1 MNKSLILVAAAA
13 LLFSSPAFA
22 QKVSVGST
30 DNDKT
35 RDSVF
40 VATEY
45 AKDTGFYDTQA
56 VVEARLRSSNQHF
69 VKLGVQRELA
79 TDGVLSV
86 SGRVNLVQDFG
97 KNSGLGWSVEPTA
110 AFKVADA
117 KVTLGYE
124 FGDTFKSDARAR
136 VRNASVEVMYPVSFG
151 DVGVLFESD
160 IGNRREKSL
169 SLVYVARQ

>member
-1 MNKSLILVAAAA
+1 MNKSVILAAAA
-13 LLFSSPAFA
+13 TLLFASPAFA
-22 QKVSVGST
+22 QKVSVGAT

-40 VATEY
+40 IDAEY
-45 AKDTGFYDTQA
+45 TKDIGFKDIEA
-56 VVEARLRSSNQHF
+56 VGEVRLRSSNQHF
-69 VKLGVQRELA
+69 VKLGLQRELV
-79 TDGVLSV
+79 TDNILTV

-124 FGDTFKSDARAR
+124 FGDTFKSDTRAR
-136 VRNASVEVMYPVSFG
+136 VRNASVEVLYPVSFG
-151 DVGVLFESD
+151 DVGLRVENDL
-160 IGNRREKSL
+160 GARRESSV
-169 SLVYVARQ
+169 SLVYAVRQ